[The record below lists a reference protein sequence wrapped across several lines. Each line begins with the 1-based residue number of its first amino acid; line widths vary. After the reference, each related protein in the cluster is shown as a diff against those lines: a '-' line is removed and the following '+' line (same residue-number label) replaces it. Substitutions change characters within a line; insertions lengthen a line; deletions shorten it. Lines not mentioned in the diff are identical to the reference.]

1 MGRATCHSPT
11 AQCSAPKSHLPY
23 HTLIIVHIVLN
34 YDSDATQLGSDED
47 SATQYEYEEWESVSD
62 LYGTELESDSSS
74 HGSKPQLAPAHEWSD
89 DCVSEKTEEEEP

>member
-1 MGRATCHSPT
+1 MRHN
-11 AQCSAPKSHLPY
+11 LD
-23 HTLIIVHIVLN
+23 V
-34 YDSDATQLGSDED
+34 GSDED